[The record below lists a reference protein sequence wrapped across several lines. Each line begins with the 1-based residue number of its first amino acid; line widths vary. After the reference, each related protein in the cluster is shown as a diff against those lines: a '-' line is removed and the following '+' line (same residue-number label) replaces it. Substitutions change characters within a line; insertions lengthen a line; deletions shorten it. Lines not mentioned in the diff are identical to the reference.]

1 MSAFAPRLV
10 FILIWIARPEYVDA
24 VFGTWI
30 WPLLGVIFL
39 PFTTLLWLFLDQ
51 PLTGVNGLD
60 WLWIGLAVVLDLSH
74 YSNTYRQRG
83 DISMGGSS
91 G

>member
-74 YSNTYRQRG
+74 YGNTYRQRG